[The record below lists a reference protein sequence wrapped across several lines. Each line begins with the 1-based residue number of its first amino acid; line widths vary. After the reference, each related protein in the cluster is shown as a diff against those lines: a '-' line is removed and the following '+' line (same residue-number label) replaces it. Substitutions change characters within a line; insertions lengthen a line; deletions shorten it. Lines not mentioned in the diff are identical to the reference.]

1 MQTYSHDYD
10 SNHYTELTIDTR
22 TEKQKIHRL
31 TIADG
36 LFILVGMAAAV
47 MRLTELGKLPLSPA
61 EAQEALAVWQFWQ
74 PGGVSAAVGSPA
86 YFTFTAL
93 LTQILGMSDGVMRL
107 VPALFGI
114 MLALLP
120 WLLRDRLSTVGALVT
135 AVFLTVSPLAT
146 ALSRTAGGD
155 SIALFATFLLLIAWV
170 NGRDSGNGRWFY
182 IFTIALALGL
192 TSSPLFY
199 SALATLGVAWLGQRF
214 VGPRLFAEDEQ
225 WELEADT
232 LRDGLMVGGSLFL
245 LISAFFLLNLGGL
258 GAAASL
264 FGDWLRQ
271 FGGAGSLEAAL
282 IPFLAVV
289 RYESALLVVGLVA
302 IVWAAWRSQALPMF
316 TVYWIMGVLL
326 LMVVQQGT
334 MGNAALLILPLYLLL
349 GAFSGAILGPHI
361 GWHGWLLSAGLLT
374 LWALMFV
381 NSGRFLRQ
389 MLFSADDLSS
399 LWIALF
405 ALAFA
410 LTLIFFALSWDSR
423 ATYQAV
429 LLSVLLMLLFYN
441 WGTAWWLG
449 HAGAN
454 DPRETWVTVGSDAGV
469 LALTD
474 VIEDLSWQMSRSDR
488 DVSILSAVDTPV
500 LRWYLRDYVNA
511 EIGKAAPL
519 NPSQTLILTAA
530 AEPTTL
536 GQSYMGADFVLTRTE
551 PAEETLSVSPTLDI
565 LRWWLFHYSLETPAQ
580 ERVILWVKT
589 EPNGGQLP

>member
-1 MQTYSHDYD
+1 M
-10 SNHYTELTIDTR
+10 
-22 TEKQKIHRL
+22 
-31 TIADG
+31 
-36 LFILVGMAAAV
+36 
-47 MRLTELGKLPLSPA
+47 
-61 EAQEALAVWQFWQ
+61 
-74 PGGVSAAVGSPA
+74 
-86 YFTFTAL
+86 
-93 LTQILGMSDGVMRL
+93 
-107 VPALFGI
+107 
-114 MLALLP
+114 
-120 WLLRDRLSTVGALVT
+120 
-135 AVFLTVSPLAT
+135 
-146 ALSRTAGGD
+146 
-155 SIALFATFLLLIAWV
+155 
-170 NGRDSGNGRWFY
+170 
-182 IFTIALALGL
+182 
-192 TSSPLFY
+192 
-199 SALATLGVAWLGQRF
+199 
-214 VGPRLFAEDEQ
+214 
-225 WELEADT
+225 
-232 LRDGLMVGGSLFL
+232 
-245 LISAFFLLNLGGL
+245 
-258 GAAASL
+258 
-264 FGDWLRQ
+264 
-271 FGGAGSLEAAL
+271 
-282 IPFLAVV
+282 

-429 LLSVLLMLLFYN
+429 LLSVLLMLLFYK

-511 EIGKAAPL
+511 EIGKSGAAQ
-519 NPSQTLILTAA
+519 SQPDPHPHRRRRTHHPGSKL
-530 AEPTTL
+530 
-536 GQSYMGADFVLTRTE
+536 YGADFVLTRTE
-551 PAEETLSVSPTLDI
+551 PAERNAFRLTHSGHPALVVIS
-565 LRWWLFHYSLETPAQ
+565 LFIGNARPG
-580 ERVILWVKT
+580 T
-589 EPNGGQLP
+589 ELFYG